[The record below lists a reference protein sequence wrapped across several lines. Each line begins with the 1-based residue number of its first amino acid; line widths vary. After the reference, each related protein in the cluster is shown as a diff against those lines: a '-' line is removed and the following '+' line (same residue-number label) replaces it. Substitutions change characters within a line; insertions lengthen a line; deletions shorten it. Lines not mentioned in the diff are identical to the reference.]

1 MKLNAIHH
9 VSINVDDIHEASH
22 FYVNVLGCESLDRP
36 DLGFPG
42 AWLQVG
48 DQQIHLMEIRS
59 GKPPAEQHFAFHVD
73 DLEVVREE
81 LAESGVALSPSREIS
96 GVCLQ
101 AFAHDP
107 SGNMLEFNQR
117 L

>member
-9 VSINVDDIHEASH
+9 VSINVDDIETASR
-22 FYVNVLGCESLDRP
+22 FYIDVLGCESLDRP

-48 DQQIHLMEIRS
+48 GQQIHLMQIKS
-59 GKPPAEQHFAFHVD
+59 GKPLAEQHFAFHVD
-73 DLEVVREE
+73 DLETVRRE
-81 LAESGVALSPSREIS
+81 LGEAGVKLSPSREIA
-96 GVCLQ
+96 GVCVQ

-107 SGNMLEFNQR
+107 SGNMVEFNQR